1 MFRALLVFA
10 GLALIALSAHTVSA
24 HELELDRLSLWPD
37 PERGTLRGQLL
48 LDPELTRA
56 LGDPT
61 DDAAK
66 RRVVDYLER
75 GLVLAADGHPLLV
88 EFQVRELWRR
98 GGAVPADSVVLSA
111 RLPERVRSLSVRAPR
126 TMKELI
132 VEFDAPAD
140 DGKRRVASAVIRGGG
155 EAPPF
160 QLQRGGWWYT
170 FASYVVMGFRHVL
183 PLGLDHVL
191 FVVALVLGSERK
203 WRRLLLLSLAFTI
216 AHTLT
221 LGLGAARILTV
232 SGAIV
237 EPLIAV
243 SIAAVALANLWPRV
257 RKHEPWVVLVF
268 GLLHGLGFARMLE
281 ADRLGGA
288 LLVPLLGFNVGVEA
302 AQIVVIALCS
312 LALWPV
318 PDERLYTHAVRP
330 ASLFVALVGLFWAV
344 ERVL

>member
-10 GLALIALSAHTVSA
+10 GLASIALSAHTVSA
-24 HELELDRLSLWPD
+24 HELEFDRLSLWPD

-48 LDPELTRA
+48 IDPELTRG
-56 LGDPT
+56 LDDPVGY
-61 DDAAK
+61 AAE

-75 GLVLAADGHPLLV
+75 GLVVAADGHPLAV
-88 EFQVRELWRR
+88 EFQVRELWQR
-98 GGAVPADSVVLSA
+98 GGAVSADSVMLSG
-111 RLPERVRSLSVRAPR
+111 RLPERMLSLTVRAPR
-126 TMKELI
+126 TMKQLL

-140 DGKRRVASAVIRGGG
+140 DGKRRVASAVVPGGG
-155 EAPPF
+155 ETPPF
-160 QLQRGGWWYT
+160 QVRQGGWGST
-170 FASYVVMGFRHVL
+170 FASYVALGFRHVL

-203 WRRLLLLSLAFTI
+203 WRRLLLLSLAFTL

-221 LGLGAARILTV
+221 LGLGAARIVTL

-243 SIAAVALANLWPRV
+243 SIAAVALANLWPRA
-257 RKHEPWVVLVF
+257 RKHEPWVVLGF
-268 GLLHGLGFARMLE
+268 GLLHGLGFASMLE
-281 ADRLGGA
+281 AKRLDGA

-302 AQIVVIALCS
+302 AQIVVIGLCS